1 MILKP
6 TEFYEI
12 LTLFLFLFSYIFS
25 FVILFREETE
35 LVGFGVLNFIHAGL
49 LLYMANSFL
58 KREDSIFYL
67 NLGMLF
73 PCISLL
79 VTGVFYFVSLTL
91 VNSTLFGLETKFI
104 NTYGTPLHLSNRSLE
119 KLNDM
124 KILFVVLFVLF
135 VVLDVFVVNFK
146 PMLNFGFFTM
156 LSQPN
161 STKLFYAFV
170 AILSFTAIGLSCH
183 QLVLANR
190 FSKLKKKDLLR

>member
-1 MILKP
+1 
-6 TEFYEI
+6 
-12 LTLFLFLFSYIFS
+12 
-25 FVILFREETE
+25 VILFREETE

-170 AILSFTAIGLSCH
+170 AILSFTAIGLSCR
-183 QLVLANR
+183 QLVLANQ

>member
-170 AILSFTAIGLSCH
+170 AILSFTAIGLSCR
-183 QLVLANR
+183 QLVLANQ